1 MLLNEFFKFDADD
14 NAFKDNRRY
23 DANHDKDVIRRSDTR
38 KVKLTLR
45 DINRLRLQSEA
56 HEAEA
61 QSELGFI
68 KQMYGNPENPD
79 EEPAI

>member
-1 MLLNEFFKFDADD
+1 MLLTEFFNFDSED
-14 NAFKDNRRY
+14 NDFKNNRRY
-23 DANHDKDVIRRSDTR
+23 DATHDKDVIKRGDTR

-61 QSELGFI
+61 QSELRFI
-68 KQMYGNPENPD
+68 KQMYGNPDNPD
-79 EEPAI
+79 EEI

>member
-1 MLLNEFFKFDADD
+1 MLLTEFFNFDSED
-14 NAFKDNRRY
+14 NDFKNNRRY
-23 DANHDKDVIRRSDTR
+23 DAKHDKDVIRRGDTR

-68 KQMYGNPENPD
+68 KQMYGNPANPD
-79 EEPAI
+79 EEPI